1 MVKKDRRLDIRVSLE
16 DHMMLTEIAEDYG
29 VSASD
34 VVRMLVRKEHR
45 RLIKIYERV
54 ERTERLLNYGRRN

>member
-16 DHMMLTEIAEDYG
+16 DHMMLTEVAEDYG